1 MKRPMPTRKQ
11 RWRQLLLL
19 LLGAGAGLLGWGT
32 FALLVNSTQPST
44 AHTASSTQPTSTL
57 ATTATETTPPRAATA
72 TPLPDWERFDG
83 DGFHL
88 DIPAVLSGQHPL
100 YINDGTGMDVVFVY
114 EDKPLA
120 TPLQQ
125 VESETTIQLN
135 YSTKITDTNI
145 CPESGTPVTLAS
157 GVVGRQ
163 QTDVPPNVNGPGQ
176 PYLYVW
182 LSVVING
189 VVIRVELDG
198 NNPADTFF
206 ARYGGIWQHMLASL
220 APSPSNDIPP
230 HNHPCG

>member
-1 MKRPMPTRKQ
+1 V
-11 RWRQLLLL
+11 LFL
-19 LLGAGAGLLGWGT
+19 LLGGGLLGWGT
-32 FALLVNSTQPST
+32 FALLTSSTQALSP
-44 AHTASSTQPTSTL
+44 HTVSNTQPTSTF
-57 ATTATETTPPRAATA
+57 AATATETTPPHAPTA

-88 DIPAVLSGQHPL
+88 VIPAVLSGQHPL

-135 YSTKITDTNI
+135 YSYKITDTNI
-145 CPESGTPVTLAS
+145 CPGSGTPVTLAS
-157 GVVGRQ
+157 GFVGRQ
-163 QTDVPPNVNGPGQ
+163 QTNVPPNANGPGQ
-176 PYLYVW
+176 PYPYVW
-182 LSVVING
+182 LSVVMNG
-189 VVIRVELDG
+189 VVIRVEMDG
-198 NNPADTFF
+198 NDPADTFF

-230 HNHPCG
+230 QNHPCG